1 MNNNSKKDGLSGRV
15 INVDET
21 LKFLQW
27 DDYLG
32 GYYDTNQEYIRGL
45 TTAYYTAY
53 SYYRVNKT
61 KRTLFELK
69 HALEKFDE
77 YVYKSFPECVAVRL
91 GIPQKISDCKNLND
105 DFKEEYYHMMNKK
118 VKPKNEFDGD
128 IINTILHFR
137 KNPGSLLKGGGCYV

>member
-1 MNNNSKKDGLSGRV
+1 MNNNSKKDGLSGSV
-15 INVDET
+15 INFGDST
-21 LKFLQW
+21 QLLDWW
-27 DDYLG
+27 DIICGEYNIDL
-32 GYYDTNQEYIRGL
+32 EYIRRL
-45 TTAYYTAY
+45 TTSVYK
-53 SYYRVNKT
+53 VNKT

-105 DFKEEYYHMMNKK
+105 DFKEEYYRMMNKK
-118 VKPKNEFDGD
+118 LKPVNDFDGD

-137 KNPGSLLKGGGCYV
+137 KNPGSLLKGGKRYA

>member
-1 MNNNSKKDGLSGRV
+1 MNNNSKKDGLSGSV
-15 INVDET
+15 INFDMLSE
-21 LKFLQW
+21 FLPW
-27 DDYLG
+27 DDYIG
-32 GYYDTNQEYIRGL
+32 RGYYDIDREYIHRI
-45 TTAYYTAY
+45 TATYN
-53 SYYRVNKT
+53 RVNKT
-61 KRTLFELK
+61 KRILFELR

-118 VKPKNEFDGD
+118 VKPKNDFDGD

-137 KNPGSLLKGGGCYV
+137 KNPGSLLKGGKCYA

>member
-45 TTAYYTAY
+45 TTAYYTSY

-128 IINTILHFR
+128 VINTILHFR
-137 KNPGSLLKGGGCYV
+137 KNPGSLLKRSKCYA